1 MTKDQGLPRGACAGT
16 PARYLLPAMTDPRRF
31 PRATLVLICAAL
43 VVYLMGNAAVP
54 LWDRDEPRYAQC
66 SRQMLQTGD
75 WVLPRYLDDLRMAKP
90 PLIYWL
96 QAASMSVLGETSE
109 AARLPSVIGMVAT
122 LLLLAVAVRREL
134 SAEHA
139 FWAVL
144 VLGTSVMAVVSA
156 KACLTD
162 AVLLLFVTTAQ
173 LCLYRIWTGRGTWPT
188 VVVLGLA
195 VGLTLLTKGPVGL
208 GIHVTTFLAY
218 GLLTWSLRWGKK
230 TTAERDGT
238 DVLPGTGDPSSAVLG
253 YERKPVR
260 AADDLPPRDVPAFT
274 ILAKVAV
281 TVLTAIAVCIPWV
294 VLVEH
299 RWAALPADVRAEAAA
314 KGSDRKRAANPGAQ
328 VPRGDQG
335 YIWTTIEKEVVDRSK
350 TAQEGHKGPPGYY
363 LGAIWGIFLPWSLI
377 LPATLVLA
385 WRRRHVPH
393 VRFALAAVLG
403 PWLMFEFVQTKLPH
417 YLLPCFVPLAVLSA
431 DAIVQC
437 LRHGVNALSDRGFR
451 RGVVAWGVVMVLFG
465 LAPWLAAVWFRPQP
479 WAALAAVSVVTAGYV
494 AFVARAFLAGQTQRG
509 LVTMGLGALLLLA
522 VLFRAFLPSAEYL
535 KLSVRTA
542 DVLTKYGV
550 TGRGQAVMLDYKEP
564 SLAFYQGGS
573 IREHSA
579 TIVTPR
585 LLEIVPAEWFVVT
598 RDVWENSAPKR
609 PDQPDARP
617 MLDVVATFVGLD
629 VADGMRGVEVMV
641 TRRKRT
647 PAATV
652 APTRNAE

>member
-1 MTKDQGLPRGACAGT
+1 
-16 PARYLLPAMTDPRRF
+16 MTDPRRF
-31 PRATLVLICAAL
+31 SRATLVLILAAL
-43 VVYLMGNAAVP
+43 VVYLAGNAAVP

-96 QAASMSVLGETSE
+96 QAASMSVLGETSQ

-122 LLLLAVAVRREL
+122 LKLLAAAVRREL

-188 VVVLGLA
+188 AVTMGAA
-195 VGLTLLTKGPVGL
+195 VGLALLTKGPVAPGIPAATLLGL
-208 GIHVTTFLAY
+208 AF
-218 GLLTWSLRWGKK
+218 LTWSLRWGRKREGVRGGGGEG
-230 TTAERDGT
+230 ERET
-238 DVLPGTGDPSSAVLG
+238 DA
-253 YERKPVR
+253 RKPQ
-260 AADDLPPRDVPAFT
+260 AS
-274 ILAKVAV
+274 LARGASKALVGFALSV
-281 TVLTAIAVCIPWV
+281 GVCLPWV
-294 VLVEH
+294 ILVEQ
-299 RWAALPADVRAEAAA
+299 RWAALPADVRADAAA
-314 KGSDRKRAANPGAQ
+314 KGSDRKRAASPGAR

-335 YIWTTIEKEVVDRSK
+335 YIWTTIEKEVVDRSR

-363 LGAIWGIFLPWSLI
+363 LVAIWGIFLPWSLI

-403 PWLMFEFVQTKLPH
+403 PWVMFELVQTKLPH
-417 YLLPCFVPLAVLSA
+417 YLLPCFVPLAILSA

-451 RGVVAWGVVMVLFG
+451 RGVAAWGVVMALFG
-465 LAPWLAAVWFRPQP
+465 LAVWLPGVWFRPQP
-479 WAALAAVSVVTAGYV
+479 WAALVAVSVVAIGYAAV
-494 AFVARAFLAGQTQRG
+494 VARALLAGRTQRG
-509 LVTMGLGALLLLA
+509 LVTMGLGALLLFA
-522 VLFRAFLPSAEYL
+522 VLFRAFLPNAEYL

-542 DVLTKYGV
+542 EVLRERGA
-550 TGRGQAVMLDYKEP
+550 TGPGEAVMLDYKEP
-564 SLAFYQGGS
+564 SLAFYQGGG

-579 TIVTPR
+579 TVVTPR
-585 LLEIVPAEWFVVT
+585 LLEIVSAEWFVIT
-598 RDVWENSAPKR
+598 RDVWANSAPKR
-609 PDQPDARP
+609 PGEPDARP

-641 TRRKRT
+641 TRRKGT
-647 PAATV
+647 PAATTMP
-652 APTRNAE
+652 ATARTKNAE